1 MSWAANLRSMNED
14 SESGPGRLP
23 VIEGSIYGATGY
35 VAGYVAT
42 FVLVAAF
49 EGERFVGDLIE
60 GAGWIFYNAQFVTI
74 EQRTPPGSRGAA
86 NVPSINYLTG
96 DGLGSIETATILLPA
111 ALYHAIP
118 VIAFVTVGFFLARSF
133 DVTEVATGAKVG
145 GSIVFG
151 VVILAL
157 GGTFLFEVADML
169 GPNRLRALILAGLF
183 YPVVCGSI
191 GGAVSAWVSDT
202 EYGADASKPF

>member
-1 MSWAANLRSMNED
+1 MNED

-35 VAGYVAT
+35 VAGYLAT
-42 FVLVAAF
+42 FVLVVIF

-74 EQRTPPGSRGAA
+74 EQRTPPGSRGAI

-96 DGLGSIETATILLPA
+96 DGLGTIDTATIVLPA
-111 ALYHAIP
+111 VVYHAIP
-118 VIAFVTVGFFLARSF
+118 VVAFVTVGFFLARSF
-133 DVTEVATGAKVG
+133 DVSEVEKGAKVG

-157 GGTFLFEVADML
+157 GGTFVFEVADML
-169 GPNRLRALILAGLF
+169 GPNRFRALMIAGLF
-183 YPVVCGSI
+183 YPVFCGSV
-191 GGAVSAWVSDT
+191 GGAISAWVNAT
-202 EYGADASKPF
+202 GNGADASKPF